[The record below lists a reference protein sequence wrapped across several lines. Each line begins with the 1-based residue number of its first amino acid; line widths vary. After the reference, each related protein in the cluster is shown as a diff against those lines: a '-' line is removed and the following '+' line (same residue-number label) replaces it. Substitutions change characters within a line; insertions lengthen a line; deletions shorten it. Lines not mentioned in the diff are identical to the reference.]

1 MAQAKKIYAGS
12 GKKKSDTWF
21 SISINID
28 KIQDYIQE
36 YNGTRFVKLN
46 VNVNK
51 EPDQYGKDVSVSV
64 DTYEPNKSSN
74 GRSGSVKVGGTSANT
89 TTYSNDFDKKTSMTF
104 VNDSDTSSDLPF

>member
-21 SISINID
+21 SISINMD

-36 YNGTRFVKLN
+36 YNGTKFVKLN
-46 VNVNK
+46 VNVNAK
-51 EPDQYGKDVSVSV
+51 PDQYGKDVSVSV

-74 GRSGSVKVGGTSANT
+74 GSSGSRQAAPAPRNAPASTGYVPFTEENT
-89 TTYSNDFDKKTSMTF
+89 E
-104 VNDSDTSSDLPF
+104 LPF